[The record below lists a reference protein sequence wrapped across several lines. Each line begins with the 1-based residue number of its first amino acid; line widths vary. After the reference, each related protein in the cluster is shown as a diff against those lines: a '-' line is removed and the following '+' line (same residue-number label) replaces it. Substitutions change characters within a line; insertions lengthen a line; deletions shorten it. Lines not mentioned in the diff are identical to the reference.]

1 LQQESSTRQ
10 AEMTEVNKRLDDLAG
25 RIEQISKQRGEN
37 FQAVPPPDPWAR
49 ATFASSS
56 ATGSDAWSNYKPAA
70 NAPHPARPTTNASSP
85 AQPPPLQRQQPQPQP
100 NAFSD
105 TGSGPG
111 SAEAQ
116 GTNYNNVILG
126 GFAKDTPRK
135 LIELEIAKAISLWD
149 PVSRSSVQRTT
160 VFGQRARTGMVCLRP
175 LPVDQARERFFQLK
189 ANFGHMLST
198 NTDEAWMSAE
208 KSAEQR
214 KRNRATRTIRQMLEK
229 IKGGPVAIEDI
240 DWTRQIMWIGSCRV
254 VAANLASL
262 HCQPTD
268 KICSRATTDDYGERS
283 TFFFNVT
290 GLASCTST
298 QPEAVEAAIQSA

>member
-1 LQQESSTRQ
+1 METQEDALSLGGGETSPSKRKHESPPPGADRRLVARDPDEAPAWVEILRLSLAGEMQSLGETMRESFEGRLQQESSTRQ

-70 NAPHPARPTTNASSP
+70 NAPHPARPATNASSP

-116 GTNYNNVILG
+116 GTNYNNVIL
-126 GFAKDTPRK
+126 ALRK
-135 LIELEIAKAISLWD
+135 T
-149 PVSRSSVQRTT
+149 R
-160 VFGQRARTGMVCLRP
+160 
-175 LPVDQARERFFQLK
+175 RE
-189 ANFGHMLST
+189 N
-198 NTDEAWMSAE
+198 
-208 KSAEQR
+208 
-214 KRNRATRTIRQMLEK
+214 
-229 IKGGPVAIEDI
+229 
-240 DWTRQIMWIGSCRV
+240 
-254 VAANLASL
+254 
-262 HCQPTD
+262 
-268 KICSRATTDDYGERS
+268 
-283 TFFFNVT
+283 
-290 GLASCTST
+290 
-298 QPEAVEAAIQSA
+298 